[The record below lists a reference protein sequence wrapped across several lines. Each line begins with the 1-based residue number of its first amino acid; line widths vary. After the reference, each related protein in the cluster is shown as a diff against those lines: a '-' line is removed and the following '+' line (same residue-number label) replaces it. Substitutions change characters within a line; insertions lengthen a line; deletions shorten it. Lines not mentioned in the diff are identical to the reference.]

1 MATIVTSMTP
11 SPPGV
16 SGIALAMF
24 AAA

>member
-1 MATIVTSMTP
+1 MATSVTSMTP

-16 SGIALAMF
+16 TGMALAMF